1 MGPIALRNFQEI
13 FGVEEIFSV
22 IQSNPSFLLRRF
34 VFRMVESSAKLDWL
48 VMNRKGPW
56 KGYSCLLPA
65 FFLAHIFIKRER
77 RLGTRQ
83 VVSSGL
89 KLEKMFSGTKQTVL
103 IKRVYV
109 KRGLTVQCP
118 NSGIFISS
126 RSGFFDNRN
135 VWLSKRSRTSK
146 VCAAVPPD
154 KAIKIF
160 WGRCVRSLLV
170 SCTTCCSCPG

>member
-34 VFRMVESSAKLDWL
+34 VFRMVESSAKRDPL

-56 KGYSCLLPA
+56 EGYSCLLPA
-65 FFLAHIFIKRER
+65 FSCAHIFIERERER

-89 KLEKMFSGTKQTVL
+89 KLEKMSPGTKQTVL

-109 KRGLTVQCP
+109 KQGFTVQCP
-118 NSGIFISS
+118 NSGLFFPS
-126 RSGFFDNRN
+126 RSVFFLIIVMSDYQIAHEPQKS
-135 VWLSKRSRTSK
+135 VQWF
-146 VCAAVPPD
+146 PQ
-154 KAIKIF
+154 IKQ
-160 WGRCVRSLLV
+160 
-170 SCTTCCSCPG
+170 

>member
-1 MGPIALRNFQEI
+1 MGRIALRNFKEI

-34 VFRMVESSAKLDWL
+34 VFCMVESRAKRDWL
-48 VMNRKGPW
+48 VMNRKEPW
-56 KGYSCLLPA
+56 EGNSCLLPA
-65 FFLAHIFIKRER
+65 LFCAHIFIERER

-89 KLEKMFSGTKQTVL
+89 KLEKMSPGTKQTLL
-103 IKRVYV
+103 IK
-109 KRGLTVQCP
+109 
-118 NSGIFISS
+118 
-126 RSGFFDNRN
+126 RN

-154 KAIKIF
+154 KAVKIF
-160 WGRCVRSLLV
+160 WGRCVRSLFV
-170 SCTTCCSCPG
+170 SCTTCCSFPG